1 MKKVFMALALGVM
14 ALQVSFATDNIDEA
28 NKAYNEGNYTKA
40 IEIYKQLCEAK
51 EAKACASLG
60 LMYRN
65 AKGVSED
72 ATLSKQYYQKACDA
86 GDKESC
92 NVINW

>member
-1 MKKVFMALALGVM
+1 MKKLVICALVACSV
-14 ALQVSFATDNIDEA
+14 AFAAENLDEA

-40 IEIYKQLCEAK
+40 IELYKGLCDAK
-51 EAKACASLG
+51 EAKACAALG

-72 ATLSKQYYQKACDA
+72 STLSKQYYQKACDA
-86 GDKESC
+86 GDNESC
-92 NVINW
+92 NVVNW